1 MESKERERRD
11 AKYNAKKLS
20 KKNRKKR
27 KMRFRVSTFVLV
39 YNYYTLIIFVFLSNI
54 NRLNANAKCITPLS
68 LLYN

>member
-1 MESKERERRD
+1 MESKGREGMQNMISEEV
-11 AKYNAKKLS
+11 KGGEKQ
-20 KKNRKKR
+20 KKR
-27 KMRFRVSTFVLV
+27 KMRFRVSTFVLI